1 MSAVAASRWQIPMRP
16 TWVPLSGYRI
26 ELSSLGIEEFVNR
39 KLACVPNGLILS
51 GDIIDAA
58 EAYRIGLVD
67 ELVPDAHVIER
78 AEAVL
83 KKIIANAQ
91 RAWRC
96 KSAGAPRFVK
106 PRRLRTASSLYLSA
120 LRMPKE
126 AIAAFFARRPPD
138 FTRTANVSAAPKA

>member
-1 MSAVAASRWQIPMRP
+1 MSCSIRIAAESAKCGQPEVKLGVIP
-16 TWVPLSGYRI
+16 GYGGTQRMPR
-26 ELSSLGIEEFVNR
+26 LVGRGRAL
-39 KLACVPNGLILS
+39 KLMLS
-51 GDIIDAA
+51 GDIIDGA

-83 KKIIANAQ
+83 KKITANAQ

-106 PRRLRTASSLYLSA
+106 PRRRRTASSLYLSA

-126 AIAAFFARRPPD
+126 AIAAFFEKRPPD
-138 FTRTANVSAAPKA
+138 FTRTANVSAAPKG

>member
-1 MSAVAASRWQIPMRP
+1 M
-16 TWVPLSGYRI
+16 
-26 ELSSLGIEEFVNR
+26 NR

-58 EAYRIGLVD
+58 EAHRIGLVD

-96 KSAGAPRFVK
+96 KSAGAPRFVEAAK
-106 PRRLRTASSLYLSA
+106 AENSEFAVLVRSA
-120 LRMPKE
+120 DAQRSDRCVFRE
-126 AIAAFFARRPPD
+126 
-138 FTRTANVSAAPKA
+138 TST